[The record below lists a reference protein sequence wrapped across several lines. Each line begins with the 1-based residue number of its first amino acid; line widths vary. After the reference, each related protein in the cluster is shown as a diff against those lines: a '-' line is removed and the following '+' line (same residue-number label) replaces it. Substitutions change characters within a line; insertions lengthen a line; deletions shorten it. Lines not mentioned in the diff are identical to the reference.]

1 MSTSAIG
8 FKLYFL
14 TVSSMAKS
22 TKDASSLIPDE
33 LPAVKFLKTGRNFDS
48 VFIDVE
54 WGCSSVSNADSSLS
68 VLKMIGKIS
77 SLIRPDSI
85 SSSQLW
91 IF

>member
-54 WGCSSVSNADSSLS
+54 
-68 VLKMIGKIS
+68 
-77 SLIRPDSI
+77 
-85 SSSQLW
+85 
-91 IF
+91 